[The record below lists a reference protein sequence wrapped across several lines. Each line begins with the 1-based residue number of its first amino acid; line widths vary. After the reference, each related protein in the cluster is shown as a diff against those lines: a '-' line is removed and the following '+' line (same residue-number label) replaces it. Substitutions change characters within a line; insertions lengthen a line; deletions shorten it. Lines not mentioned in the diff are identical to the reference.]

1 MNTSPAAPISLFAQ
15 RSLGKAQQAA
25 NEALVCLATG
35 KRLTSAR
42 VDPAAMIAVTRMQA
56 DVMANLKEI
65 EAMQR
70 ENARLSTEDGAAS
83 VMSEMLVEL
92 DGLAVQ
98 AANTGAMSDAE
109 REALQIEADS
119 VVQAIDHVARISGL
133 SQSYSSS
140 TLGSDEGL
148 NAGSGANGDSLSDVT
163 RGGSLNLV
171 DGDIENA
178 QRVIRN
184 AISAVATRR
193 GQIGLQVREHESMQ
207 RALSTEFESLS
218 SAISKLADTDYA
230 KETSALVRAK
240 VLEQA
245 SIGAIMA
252 GNQTRARVLDL
263 LA

>member
-1 MNTSPAAPISLFAQ
+1 MNTSPAGPISLFAQ
-15 RSLGKAQQAA
+15 RSLGQAQQAI
-25 NEALVCLATG
+25 NEALVRLATG

-56 DVMANLKEI
+56 DVMANLKQI
-65 EAMQR
+65 EAMER
-70 ENARLSTEDGAAS
+70 ENARLSTEEGAAS
-83 VMSEMLVEL
+83 VISDMLVDL

-98 AANTGAMSDAE
+98 AANSGAMSDAE
-109 REALQIEADS
+109 REALQMEADS

-140 TLGSDEGL
+140 SLGSTEGP
-148 NAGSGANGDSLSDVT
+148 NPGSGANGDSLADVT
-163 RGGSLNLV
+163 AGGSLNLV

-178 QRVIRN
+178 QRVIRA

-193 GQIGLQVREHESMQ
+193 GQIGLQIREHQSMQ

-218 SAISKLADTDYA
+218 GAISLLGDADFA
-230 KETSALVRAK
+230 KETSALARGK

-245 SIGAIMA
+245 SIGAILA